1 MPIYRSVLK
10 SEATTPEAAVEFIR
24 QDTGGAVLYDTTWPI
39 IEEEDHFRVPC
50 FSFDGRSAMP
60 LSVVRSLAVLGKDEN
75 GNELKEREEFESV
88 GPNPSPDRLDEMKR
102 NSAELQKLLKS

>member
-1 MPIYRSVLK
+1 MAVYRLVSK
-10 SEATTPEAAVEFIR
+10 SDASTPEAAVEFIR

-88 GPNPSPDRLDEMKR
+88 GPNPTDDRVSEMRR
-102 NSAELQKLLKS
+102 NAAELHKLLRS